1 MENNNSSKIKIGIT
15 HGDING
21 ISYEIILKSF
31 EDERITDFFTPV
43 IYGSPK
49 VAAYYKKMLQLN
61 ININSINKIEQA
73 NLNQINIINC
83 ATNNIK
89 VEIGKS
95 TKIAGQASLNALR
108 HSLIDIKNHKLDIL
122 VTAPI
127 NKNNIQT
134 DDFKFAGHTRFF
146 ASEFGGNE
154 VVMLMVHENLR
165 IGVATEHIA
174 ISEVSENITVEK
186 ILDKLRVIAK
196 SLKTDFAIN
205 KPVIAVLG
213 LNPHSGD
220 NGLIGKEELE
230 IIIPAIE
237 KAKEEGIIAV
247 GPYPADGFF
256 GSNEYKKFDAILAMY
271 HDQGMIPFKALTQNQ
286 GVNFTAGLPFV
297 RTSPAHGTAY
307 NIVGKNKSNHQS
319 FMQAMYLALDV
330 YKNRKMVDTKK
341 MNIVSEQTENI
352 NIEKKAPQ
360 KKNVYIEKKAPQNKS
375 IHIEKKDTQNKNVD
389 IKKTETEENPSN

>member
-1 MENNNSSKIKIGIT
+1 MENNSKVKIGIT

-21 ISYEIILKSF
+21 VSYEIILKSL

-49 VAAYYKKMLQLN
+49 VAAYYKKML
-61 ININSINKIEQA
+61 KIEVALNNIQRIEYA
-73 NLNQINIINC
+73 NPKQINIINC
-83 ATNNIK
+83 AANNLR
-89 VEIGKS
+89 VEAGKS
-95 TKIAGQASLNALR
+95 TKMAGQASLNALR
-108 HSLIDIKNHKLDIL
+108 HSIVDIKNHKLDIL

-146 ASEFGGNE
+146 ANEFNDSE

-174 ISEVSENITVEK
+174 ISKISEAITVDK
-186 ILDKLRVIAK
+186 ILGKLKVISE
-196 SLKTDFAIN
+196 SLKKDFAIN
-205 KPVIAVLG
+205 KPTIAVLG

-220 NGLIGKEELE
+220 NGLISNEEQEVL
-230 IIIPAIE
+230 IPAIQ
-237 KAKEEGIIAV
+237 KAKEEGIIAI

-256 GSNEYKKFDAILAMY
+256 GSGEYKKFDAILAMY
-271 HDQGMIPFKALTQNQ
+271 HDQGMIPFKTLTQNQ

-307 NIVGKNKSNHQS
+307 NIVGKHKASHES
-319 FMQAMYLALDV
+319 FKQAMYLALDV
-330 YKNRKMVDTKK
+330 YKNRKMITKEE
-341 MNIVSEQTENI
+341 VS
-352 NIEKKAPQ
+352 
-360 KKNVYIEKKAPQNKS
+360 V
-375 IHIEKKDTQNKNVD
+375 
-389 IKKTETEENPSN
+389 

>member
-1 MENNNSSKIKIGIT
+1 MENNTDSKIKIGIT

-49 VAAYYKKMLQLN
+49 VAAYYKKMLQFN
-61 ININSINKIEQA
+61 TNFNSITKIEQA
-73 NLNQINIINC
+73 SNTQINIINC

-89 VEIGKS
+89 VELGKS
-95 TKIAGQASLNALR
+95 TKMAGQSSLNALR
-108 HSLIDIKNHKLDIL
+108 HSIIDIKNNKLDIL

-134 DDFKFAGHTRFF
+134 EDFNFAGHTRFF

-174 ISEVSENITVEK
+174 ISEIPSNLTIEL

-196 SLKTDFAIN
+196 SLKSDFAIN

-220 NGLIGKEELE
+220 NGLIGKEEQE
-230 IIIPAIE
+230 IIIPAIQ

-256 GSNEYKKFDAILAMY
+256 GSSEYKKFDAVLAMY
-271 HDQGMIPFKALTQNQ
+271 HDQGMIPFKTLAQNQ

-307 NIVGKNKSNHQS
+307 NIVGKNKSNHES
-319 FMQAMYLALDV
+319 FMQAMYLALDI
-330 YKNRKMVDTKK
+330 YKNRKMIDTVEMNLDSKQEDKK
-341 MNIVSEQTENI
+341 Q
-352 NIEKKAPQ
+352 EKK
-360 KKNVYIEKKAPQNKS
+360 
-375 IHIEKKDTQNKNVD
+375 
-389 IKKTETEENPSN
+389 